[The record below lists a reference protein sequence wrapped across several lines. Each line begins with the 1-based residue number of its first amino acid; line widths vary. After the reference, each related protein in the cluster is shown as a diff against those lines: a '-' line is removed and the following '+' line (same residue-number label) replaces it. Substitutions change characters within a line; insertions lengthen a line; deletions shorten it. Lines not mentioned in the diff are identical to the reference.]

1 MFIKT
6 ALTAAVLTGTKLI
19 LAQDTS
25 SIVPLASQS
34 FTYTALPYQADPNNG
49 ARGTQAGYN
58 ICNSTV
64 SAAAPSQLPSFLLA
78 CTLIL

>member
-1 MFIKT
+1 MFIKK
-6 ALTAAVLTGTKLI
+6 ALTAAILTGTKLI
-19 LAQDTS
+19 LAQ

-49 ARGTQAGYN
+49 DRGTQTGYN

-64 SAAAPSQLPSFLLA
+64 STVVSLPFPYFSWLVR
-78 CTLIL
+78 